1 MLNIYRLAHFLS
13 RLKVPVL
20 PRLIYIFNRLVFSV
34 VLPPS
39 VAVGKGVQF
48 GYSGLG
54 TVIHARCKIA
64 DRVKIAHAVILGGR
78 SGLYGVPEVED
89 DVDIGAGANVIGP
102 VRLGKGCKVGANAVV
117 LRDVPAG
124 TTVVSIPARPVERH
138 E

>member
-1 MLNIYRLAHFLS
+1 MLNIYRLAHFLW
-13 RLKVPVL
+13 RLKVPLL

-54 TVIHARCKIA
+54 TVIHARCKIG
-64 DRVKIAHAVILGGR
+64 DRVKIAHAVTLGGR

-89 DVDIGAGANVIGP
+89 DVGIGAGAKVIGP
-102 VRLGKGCKVGANAVV
+102 VRLGNVCKVGANAVV

-124 TTVVSIPARPVERH
+124 TTVVGIPARPVARH
-138 E
+138 A